1 MIVGSGNRISVER
14 QLAEFSRLKITVSA
28 TIQIRI
34 GEPQVFTMEIDD
46 NIASTITT
54 NSDDQT
60 LIISS
65 EDYFTSDSGLNIN
78 IQTNRLESLKTF
90 GRTKAEIIGLHDTDF
105 AVFAD
110 GTAQIK
116 AIGDVR
122 RGELNIAGAGAALDF
137 SDLVA
142 RDMIVR
148 INGASNGEVNVTDS
162 LHVVIN
168 GVGNVRFR
176 GNPQSIEK
184 VINGIG
190 SVSPS

>member
-1 MIVGSGNRISVER
+1 MVVGSGNRISVER
-14 QLAEFSRLKITVSA
+14 PLAEFSRLEITVSA

-34 GEPQVFTMEIDD
+34 REPQVFTMEIDD
-46 NIASTITT
+46 NLARLITT
-54 NSDDQT
+54 NSDGQT
-60 LIISS
+60 LRISS
-65 EDYFTSDSGLNIN
+65 EDFFTSDSGLNIN

-90 GRTKAEIIGLHDTDF
+90 GETKAEIIGLHDTDF
-105 AVFAD
+105 AVFVD

-122 RGELNIAGAGAALDF
+122 RGELSIAGAGAALDF

-142 RDMIVR
+142 RDMIIR

-162 LHVVIN
+162 LQVIIN

-176 GNPQSIEK
+176 GNPRSIEK

-190 SVSPS
+190 SVSPC

>member
-14 QLAEFSRLKITVSA
+14 QLAEFSRLEITVSA

-54 NSDDQT
+54 NSDGQT

-65 EDYFTSDSGLNIN
+65 EDSFTSDSGLNIN

-90 GRTKAEIIGLHDTDF
+90 GGTKAEIIGLHDTDF

-110 GTAQIK
+110 GKAQIK

-122 RGELNIAGAGAALDF
+122 RGELSIAGAGVKLDF

-148 INGASNGEVNVTDS
+148 VSGASNAEVNVTDS